1 MSLLWLSSAA
11 GIDCWACSHNPSR
24 LVVDC
29 QCSVTQR
36 LSNAWAIGKKQC
48 RISPP
53 LADSNSPLTTPRCPS
68 VCSFVRSSV
77 CRLKC
82 ILVGHWPDWPSSAT
96 VLLLLLLLLAYY
108 KCQNYSAAI
117 TQLGGTSQNLYLK
130 RLHSSTWT
138 SADGLSGPRQVS
150 RMTDEKGETWSP
162 FGMTKVRSRPERP
175 QRILMAD
182 GAYRIGHLD
191 HTVTVATCTGKQL
204 HISLWNI
211 HDRSAIVLGS
221 CC

>member
-1 MSLLWLSSAA
+1 MAMSF
-11 GIDCWACSHNPSR
+11 
-24 LVVDC
+24 
-29 QCSVTQR
+29 
-36 LSNAWAIGKKQC
+36 
-48 RISPP
+48 
-53 LADSNSPLTTPRCPS
+53 
-68 VCSFVRSSV
+68 CSFVRSSV
-77 CRLKC
+77 CRLKRV
-82 ILVGHWPDWPSSAT
+82 LVGHWPDWPSSAT

-150 RMTDEKGETWSP
+150 RLTDEKGETWSP